1 MDVSDGLVADLGKLC
16 AASGAGAM
24 VNGAGVPVAPE
35 LSEVFPGEALRM
47 ALDGGEDYQVLFAG
61 PPAAVE
67 RAAVA
72 IEGVAVIGEITSGCW
87 RDGRRRERRGRWT
100 RQASAGTTC
109 VDRSTA
115 ARHALP

>member
-16 AASGAGAM
+16 VASGAGAM

-35 LSEVFPGEALRM
+35 LSEMFPGEALRM

-72 IEGVAVIGEITSGCW
+72 IEGVAVIGEITSGVGVTVV
-87 RDGRRRERRGRWT
+87 DESGAPVDT
-100 RQASAGTTC
+100 AGLGW
-109 VDRSTA
+109 DHLR
-115 ARHALP
+115 

>member
-35 LSEVFPGEALRM
+35 LSEMFPGEALRM

-67 RAAVA
+67 RAVVA
-72 IEGVAVIGEITSGCW
+72 IEGVAVIGEITSGRW
-87 RDGRRRERRGRWT
+87 RDGRRRERRAGGHGRP
-100 RQASAGTTC
+100 RLGPPAL
-109 VDRSTA
+109 TA
-115 ARHALP
+115 QLLLATHSP